1 MSRPE
6 VRRGWPLEA
15 FVGDVIVC
23 RLEGSHL
30 DQVTEIRV
38 SPAGKGIR
46 VRFGDPL
53 GQAKEAVQAS
63 AEQLTVTFEIDPS
76 TYPGEKRIEL
86 ISPAGPSDPLPFLV
100 ML

>member
-1 MSRPE
+1 
-6 VRRGWPLEA
+6 
-15 FVGDVIVC
+15 VGDVIVC
-23 RLEGSHL
+23 TLEGSHL

-46 VRFGDPL
+46 VSLGDPL
-53 GQAKEAVQAS
+53 GQAKEPVQRGPA
-63 AEQLTVTFEIDPS
+63 QLTVTFEIDAS

-86 ISPAGPSDPLPFLV
+86 ISAAGASDPLPFLV

>member
-1 MSRPE
+1 MSKPV

-23 RLEGSHL
+23 TLEGSHL

-46 VRFGDPL
+46 VSFGIPWDALRNRCRP
-53 GQAKEAVQAS
+53 
-63 AEQLTVTFEIDPS
+63 TP
-76 TYPGEKRIEL
+76 RR
-86 ISPAGPSDPLPFLV
+86 
-100 ML
+100 